1 MFTVKST
8 CEIVKSKQEPR
19 RDFEVLWNKGL
30 PFKINF
36 FLWRVW
42 KRKIATDDNLKKM
55 RINIASRCWCCDRK
69 EKETMTH
76 LFLIAPIANMLWRY
90 FSLFAGINIEGMRLQ
105 QLIIS
110 WWKQKA
116 IPKLQ
121 SIYRAIPTII
131 MWSLWKRRNALKHG
145 SGISWEGMVEMTIE
159 VVRGNPGWSSFGFCF
174 RDNKGDLIYAKAKG
188 IGIATNMQA
197 ETVAILIALREC
209 FSRRIQNVIIETDS
223 LSLKKII

>member
-1 MFTVKST
+1 MANAQGMFTVKST
-8 CEIVKSKQEPR
+8 WEIVRSKHEPR

-55 RINIASRCWCCDRK
+55 RINIASKCWCCDRK

-76 LFLIAPIANMLWRY
+76 LFLTAPIANMLWRY
-90 FSLFAGINIEGMRLQ
+90 FALFTGINIKGMHLQ

-116 IPKLQ
+116 TPKLQ

-145 SGISWEGMVEMTIE
+145 NVISWEGMVEMTIE
-159 VVRGNPGWSSFGFCF
+159 VVRQMVKTEFPWIKKMRWSWQEIVHRLNQYKPKIHYLIVTWKPPKYYQVKCNTDGACRGNPG
-174 RDNKGDLIYAKAKG
+174 
-188 IGIATNMQA
+188 
-197 ETVAILIALREC
+197 
-209 FSRRIQNVIIETDS
+209 
-223 LSLKKII
+223 